1 MQLGCILSSEEEA
14 RLRSAIQLA
23 CSLRDVCDSN
33 CPCWDPSAP
42 LCFYSQWH
50 QDPWTTAEAIGF
62 QLSIPDESG
71 FEPASDA
78 ELFALLGDSQTRV

>member
-1 MQLGCILSSEEEA
+1 MPHLHFSSGACTNTIIFEEVQTSGSGLP
-14 RLRSAIQLA
+14 R
-23 CSLRDVCDSN
+23 
-33 CPCWDPSAP
+33 

-50 QDPWTTAEAIGF
+50 QDPWTTAEVIGF